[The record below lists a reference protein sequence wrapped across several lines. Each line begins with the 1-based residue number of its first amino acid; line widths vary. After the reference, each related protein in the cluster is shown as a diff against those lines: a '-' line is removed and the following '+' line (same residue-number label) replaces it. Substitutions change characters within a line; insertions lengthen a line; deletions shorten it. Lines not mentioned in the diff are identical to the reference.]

1 VQPLDDNQ
9 RRPKIDDFKRWRAEL
24 GKTEQEI
31 ADLAGISADE
41 YAAVERASSPAEM
54 PQIYFKICSA
64 FRELG
69 KEIPAVTAHS
79 SLN

>member
-1 VQPLDDNQ
+1 M
-9 RRPKIDDFKRWRAEL
+9 EL
-24 GKTEQEI
+24 GKTEREI

-41 YAAVERASSPAEM
+41 YAAVERASSPAEI

>member
-1 VQPLDDNQ
+1 MAMRTKLFSPT
-9 RRPKIDDFKRWRAEL
+9 IDDFKRWRTEL

-41 YAAVERASSPAEM
+41 YAAAEGASSPAEI
-54 PQIYFKICSA
+54 PQIYFKIWSA
-64 FRELG
+64 FRGLG
-69 KEIPAVTAHS
+69 KEIPLVTAHS